1 MRIALLAGLVLCCWT
16 VGPASA
22 ANGWWT
28 FHRNTNLNSTLT
40 WKWTYPPSPA
50 EYSRSWRGGSG
61 TTMDECEIG
70 RGWLPAGWY
79 AQKGH
84 WDHYDG
90 SKVKGRVWWVQDKT
104 CRDGSTRRTELF
116 IHSEETASRGQ
127 SCGPAGSDYPFCWE
141 GNNDYYSEGCI
152 KLDHWGGMPT
162 MDNQWHS
169 WGGVAGPNKL
179 YVQ

>member
-61 TTMDECEIG
+61 
-70 RGWLPAGWY
+70 
-79 AQKGH
+79 
-84 WDHYDG
+84 
-90 SKVKGRVWWVQDKT
+90 
-104 CRDGSTRRTELF
+104 
-116 IHSEETASRGQ
+116 
-127 SCGPAGSDYPFCWE
+127 
-141 GNNDYYSEGCI
+141 
-152 KLDHWGGMPT
+152 
-162 MDNQWHS
+162 
-169 WGGVAGPNKL
+169 
-179 YVQ
+179 